1 MVLSLS
7 GVISLSLI
15 FLLLRDG
22 VLALQPLWLSPWCH
36 QSKGYILRAPYTL
49 MGIHRHCAEW
59 SLNMKYPLK
68 IQIYSW
74 MLHTSFQVK
83 ETCIKFE
90 CRWGVWGKR
99 GGTRGTR
106 VPCNVSKRVIPIRL
120 YFTLWC
126 LLLFNY
132 LQKLNKWLK
141 ERHIVNNNRRCIVS
155 TDVAPSQVKKKSNL
169 QFITSEINLSCQ
181 SFISVGFL
189 FRISSICW
197 NCVNK
202 FLHCMFAHHKCIKAQ
217 TGRISIC

>member
-68 IQIYSW
+68 FRF
-74 MLHTSFQVK
+74 T
-83 ETCIKFE
+83 FE
-90 CRWGVWGKR
+90 CFTRHFKWRKHASNSNADEGSEGKG

-106 VPCNVSKRVIPIRL
+106 VTCNVSKRVIPIRL

-141 ERHIVNNNRRCIVS
+141 EKHIVNNNRRCIVS

-217 TGRISIC
+217 TGRISIW